1 MRKSAMKIK
10 TTLATIALVL
20 GTAMSAPS
28 MAAYPEKPI
37 TLVCWSSS
45 GSGHDLMAR
54 YIAKLGEK
62 HLGQPIV
69 VVNKKGGK
77 GKVAMSY
84 VLNQEPD
91 GHVIMTNTRSMTKR
105 LKQTGDSIAID
116 SFKYVSRVVKDPF
129 VITVNKDSQF
139 NNMNDLVAFAKA
151 NPNKIRIGGYSTKS
165 VDEGL
170 VQELEEKAGID
181 LNYIPYKGGK
191 EPVVAV
197 LGGHIDVAIANPGE
211 MQANF
216 EAGKLKVLGVASSE
230 RFSPFETAATLTEQG
245 YPIVTEHWRGLMAS
259 RDVPDEVIAKLDDMI
274 QKVVAEPEFK
284 KFLASVNMYDGYLPS
299 DAFNELVISQT
310 KN

>member
-1 MRKSAMKIK
+1 MKMK
-10 TTLATIALVL
+10 KRLATVALALGAAISVPVL
-20 GTAMSAPS
+20 
-28 MAAYPEKPI
+28 AAFPEKPI
-37 TLVCWSSS
+37 TLVCWSSP

-62 HLGQPIV
+62 HIGQPIV

-84 VLNQEPD
+84 ALNQEPD

-105 LKQTGDSIAID
+105 LKKTGDAISID
-116 SFKYVSRVVKDPF
+116 SFKYISRVVKDPF
-129 VITVNKDSQF
+129 VIAVNKNSPF
-139 NNMNDLVAFAKA
+139 NDVNDLVEFARN
-151 NPNKIRIGGYSTKS
+151 NPNKIKVGGYSTKS

-170 VQELEEKAGID
+170 VMELEDKAGIE

-197 LGGHIDVAIANPGE
+197 LGGHIDVAIANPSE
-211 MQANF
+211 MRANF
-216 EAGKLKVLGVASSE
+216 DAGKLKVLGVATSV
-230 RFSPFETAATLTEQG
+230 RISPFNDTATLREQG

-259 RDVPDEVIAKLDDMI
+259 KDVPDHVVRKLDDMI
-274 QKVVAEPEFK
+274 KKVVDEPEFRE
-284 KFLASVNMYDGYLPS
+284 FLTGSNMYHGYLPS
-299 DAFNELVISQT
+299 TQFEELIVSQT